1 MVEVKKVKRSEN
13 YSEWYNNLVKQADLA
28 EHSAV
33 KGCMVIK
40 PYGYAIWEKMQAE
53 LDRQFKETGHQNA
66 YFPLFVPKSLF
77 EAEEK
82 NAEGFAK
89 ECAIVTHYRL
99 KTDPDNKGK
108 LMVDPDAKLEEELI
122 VRPTSEAIIWNT
134 YRDWIQSYRDLP
146 ILINQWAN
154 VVRWEM
160 RTRLFLRTA
169 EFLWQE
175 GHTAHATKEEALAET
190 KQMLEVYADFAENFM
205 AVPVIKGVKT
215 ENERFA
221 GADETF
227 CIEGLMQDGKALQ
240 MGTSH
245 FLGQNFAKAFDV
257 KFVSKENKKDYVW
270 ATSWGVS
277 TRLMGALIMSHS
289 DDEGLV
295 LPPKLAP
302 IQVVIVPIFRKEEEK
317 IAVLEKAREYAK
329 ALKSKGISVK
339 LDDREGQ
346 SPGFKFAEYELKGVP
361 VRIAIGPRDVQNQTV
376 EVARRDT
383 KEKQVMAEVDLVH
396 KIEHLLTQIQQNI
409 YQKAL
414 DFRAENI
421 TIVNTWD
428 EFKHVLENNPGF
440 ILAHWD
446 GTNETETKIKE
457 ETKATIRCI
466 PLDSVL
472 EEGKC
477 VYSGNSSKQRVL
489 FAKAY

>member
-134 YRDWIQSYRDLP
+134 YRDWVQSYRDLP

-317 IAVLEKAREYAK
+317 MAVLEKAREYAK

-421 TIVNTWD
+421 TTVNTWD
-428 EFKHVLENNPGF
+428 EFKNVLENKPGF

-446 GTNETETKIKE
+446 GTSETETKIKE